1 LNNNKKIHSLR
12 HTNIAKKVSRKSFLR
27 ITLHVNN
34 KPLFFIELDWTA
46 ETPSNSKILK
56 VADTLFKKRFSNEQP
71 KTAEDIHR
79 IKQSIQKFII
89 ENKAKLEKIYGSM
102 DH

>member
-1 LNNNKKIHSLR
+1 MRLLAFTATFLLMSLVWC
-12 HTNIAKKVSRKSFLR
+12 HMPGEYEFT
-27 ITLHVNN
+27 
-34 KPLFFIELDWTA
+34 ELDWTA